1 MTNILL
7 IFIII
12 DVAYVIY
19 LILSEQ
25 KTTPVFCSSN
35 ADDPMTQ
42 DDKKDVEQASEHSS
56 LTGTEQTEGW
66 HTKGLAD
73 KVGEIEKEFAQVSAA
88 LQEKAK
94 NIGGDAL
101 DLLKHPSH
109 YAELGASLAESMAGE
124 SVGEIVGASLGTVFG
139 PEGTLIGA
147 EVGGMA
153 GEVFGA
159 RQGGEIAKK
168 LLHHTGTEP
177 PLKEDLQKE
186 GSAKVS
192 GHAGKMIG
200 GMIGDALFDDV
211 GGEIGEAVGDKIG
224 KLAGMLA
231 FEHVEKMHIE
241 NNDELPADDVS
252 QTDKDAA
259 QDEGTGH

>member
-1 MTNILL
+1 MTEILF
-7 IFIII
+7 IFILI

-25 KTTPVFCSSN
+25 KTTTSAFCSSN
-35 ADDPMTQ
+35 AVDPMNQ
-42 DDKKDVEQASEHSS
+42 EDKNSAEQAPEFDSLASVEQANGEQP
-56 LTGTEQTEGW
+56 TGIAG
-66 HTKGLAD
+66 
-73 KVGEIEKEFAQVSAA
+73 KVCEIEKEFAHVSAA
-88 LQEKAK
+88 LKENAK
-94 NIGGDAL
+94 RLGGDAL

-124 SVGEIVGASLGTVFG
+124 SVGEIVGASLGAMFG
-139 PEGTLIGA
+139 PEGTVIGA

-159 RQGGEIAKK
+159 RQGDKIAKK
-168 LLHHTGTEP
+168 LLHKPEAEP

-192 GHAGKMIG
+192 SHAGKMIG

-224 KLAGMLA
+224 KLAGTLA
-231 FEHVEKMHIE
+231 FEHAEKMHLK
-241 NNDELPADDVS
+241 NNEEMPVDDAS
-252 QTDKDAA
+252 Q
-259 QDEGTGH
+259 